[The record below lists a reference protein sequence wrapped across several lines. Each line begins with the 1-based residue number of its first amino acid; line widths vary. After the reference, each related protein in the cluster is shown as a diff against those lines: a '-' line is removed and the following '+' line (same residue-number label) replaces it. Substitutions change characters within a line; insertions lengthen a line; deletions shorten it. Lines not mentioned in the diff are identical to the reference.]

1 MAEVSLARSTAY
13 WAANFYS
20 NPDKPP
26 RPGAPLRDLP
36 PIASQRFRML
46 RDALLEIEGTSERVR
61 FILPNWKW
69 SWEYSIPARKL
80 CWLHVMETGVAGTFA
95 ISEDDERQLDRV
107 KPAGVIL
114 TALRDGHRTG
124 PVKWCSLEFSDRKSV
139 DAFVGFMRKKAAW
152 VTASP
157 QDSRVFRPRS
167 AG

>member
-1 MAEVSLARSTAY
+1 MARSTAY

-20 NPDKPP
+20 DPDIPP

-46 RDALLEIEGTSERVR
+46 RESLLGIEDVTEKVR

-69 SWEYSIPARKL
+69 TWEYAVSSRKL

-95 ISEDDERQLDRV
+95 LSDEDERQLERA
-107 KPAGVIL
+107 KPAGVIV
-114 TALRDGHRTG
+114 AAVQNGHRTG
-124 PVKWCSLEFSDRKSV
+124 PVRWCSVDFTDRKSI
-139 DAFVGFMRKKAAW
+139 DAFLGFMRKKAAW
-152 VTASP
+152 VAAAP
-157 QDSRVFRPRS
+157 PESRVFRRRF